1 MVNETNTFLTI
12 LNQLD
17 ISQLEKE
24 ISLLNNSIKH
34 LIRSN
39 QELEAY
45 IPEIW
50 ATNAITENKDVI
62 AKQQTK
68 VNIIIKEL
76 EKRNTSSN
84 NNVSFLTHIYAFN
97 A

>member
-68 VNIIIKEL
+68 KKGILLQTII
-76 EKRNTSSN
+76 N
-84 NNVSFLTHIYAFN
+84 NPGINL
-97 A
+97 